1 MSDNVSP
8 GATTAPVEAAGAD
21 HLLARLIGVIFSP
34 QATFA
39 RIVARPRWVGALAVV
54 TLVISVATFAFL
66 STEVGQAAWLDQ
78 QVRQS
83 EAFGSPMTAEVYS
96 NMEKNV
102 APIVG
107 YIGGGT
113 VLVMVPV
120 ISMILAGIL
129 FAVFNA
135 VLGGAATFKQAAAVV
150 SHAGAVSVLQQLFIF
165 PLNYARES
173 LSSATNLGLFVPFL
187 DESNIISRFL
197 GTIDLF
203 IVWWLIVLAIGLG
216 VLYRRKTAP
225 IFWSFMGVYVVIAL
239 VIALVMRGASGGA

>member
-1 MSDNVSP
+1 MSDNAAPATPSVPADAP
-8 GATTAPVEAAGAD
+8 GSD

-39 RIVARPRWVGALAVV
+39 RIVARPRWVGALVVV
-54 TLVISVATFAFL
+54 TLVISLCTLGFL
-66 STEVGQAAWLDQ
+66 STEPGQTAWLDQ

-83 EAFGSPMTAEVYS
+83 EAFGQAMNAEQYAQ
-96 NMEKNV
+96 MEKIV
-102 APIVG
+102 PFVG

-113 VLVMVPV
+113 VLVMVPIITMV
-120 ISMILAGIL
+120 LAGIL

-135 VLGGAATFKQAAAVV
+135 VLGGAATFKQTAAVI
-150 SHAGAVSVLQQLFIF
+150 SHAGAVSVLQQLFIL

-173 LSSATNLGLFVPFL
+173 MASATNLGVFVPFL
-187 DESNIISRFL
+187 DEGHIISRFL

-225 IFWSFMGVYVVIAL
+225 IFCSFMGVYVVIAL